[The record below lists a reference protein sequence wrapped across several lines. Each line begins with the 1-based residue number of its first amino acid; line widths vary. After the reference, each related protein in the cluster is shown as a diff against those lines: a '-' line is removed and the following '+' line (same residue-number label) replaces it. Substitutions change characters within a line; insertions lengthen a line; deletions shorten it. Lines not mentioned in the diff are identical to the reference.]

1 METDAPSA
9 APKTPRILIDVSGG
23 IVQSIQAD
31 GPVEILVYDTD
42 DPPEACEEDQVAT
55 VCGQKIY
62 IWGSVADLVSP
73 EEIDPYFE
81 ASERGRPDERENGC
95 ENDCEA

>member
-1 METDAPSA
+1 
-9 APKTPRILIDVSGG
+9 
-23 IVQSIQAD
+23 VQSIQAD

-42 DPPEACEEDQVAT
+42 DPPEACEKDQVAT
-55 VCGQKIY
+55 
-62 IWGSVADLVSP
+62 VSP

>member
-1 METDAPSA
+1 MRTDAPSA
-9 APKTPRILIDVSGG
+9 DPRTPRILIDVSGG

-42 DPPEACEEDQVAT
+42 DPPEACEKDQVAT
-55 VCGQKIY
+55 
-62 IWGSVADLVSP
+62 VSP

>member
-1 METDAPSA
+1 MKMRTDAPSA
-9 APKTPRILIDVSGG
+9 DPRTPRILIDVSGG

-42 DPPEACEEDQVAT
+42 DPPEACEKDQVAT
-55 VCGQKIY
+55 
-62 IWGSVADLVSP
+62 VSP